1 VAHPSENPAKGLA
14 RERTVLA
21 WNRSG
26 LAAVVC
32 IAVLIRH
39 LAPIRSTGQEVALAL
54 IGVAAILWA
63 VALLTFTLS
72 GAGRNPEALVGPRI
86 FLLMTVATLI
96 LALVGFLLAVF
107 AQP

>member
-1 VAHPSENPAKGLA
+1 MARPSEDPAGGLA

-32 IAVLIRH
+32 IAVLLRH
-39 LAPIRSTGQEVALAL
+39 LTPIRSTGQAIALGLIAASAIMWAAALLAL
-54 IGVAAILWA
+54 SLAAGDRDPS
-63 VALLTFTLS
+63 AL
-72 GAGRNPEALVGPRI
+72 GGPRV
-86 FLLMTVATLI
+86 FLVMTVATLI

-107 AQP
+107 APP